1 MSHIKHISEVE
12 MWESE
17 VYGMI
22 NYKMVS
28 HPSHYNLEG
37 KKECI
42 ELMREDYGETIT
54 AVFCLTNA
62 YKYLYRA
69 GNKGSREEDI
79 AKAGWYWEY
88 FKDIEDK
95 VVFDRYLNRL
105 VEKIEEVLE
114 CEDR

>member
-17 VYGMI
+17 VYRMI

-42 ELMREDYGETIT
+42 EQMRADYGETIT
-54 AVFCLTNA
+54 AIFCLTNA

-79 AKAGWYWEY
+79 AKAKWYWEY